1 MVPHN
6 DHPPIWVDDAK
17 GARFHDVDGNEYV
30 DFNIADMSMFGGYGP
45 EPVVEAVSRRT
56 ADGSQFLLPGED
68 SIWVAEELARR
79 YGLPQWQFTLSATGA
94 NLEAI
99 RGPVPRAAT
108 PSCSSAGSTT
118 VTSTRGS
125 WSEHGTVVP
134 EEAGLPANVTDNVVM
149 VQFNDV
155 AALRSALETRRIA
168 IVVTEPALTNFT
180 SGSCCPSPGSTRR
193 AMRRD
198 QRDGHPARA
207 RRDAYPR
214 GRPRRA
220 HRVWGL
226 EPDLITLG
234 KSIAGGVPIGAYG
247 MTDEIA
253 ETLRARLR
261 PGSVM
266 PTVATGGTLF
276 ANPLLDGGGQ
286 GHARRSAHARGVRAH
301 QELGRRLAEGIE
313 AAIAGT
319 GPLDHPPLLA
329 AIRLHVRPVD
339 AARRRA
345 GWKRSTCRCA
355 T

>member
-1 MVPHN
+1 MTARGIDPAKVRDLRRREDVRFSEIHPRCLETWHRAERSMPNGVPMAWFRTGY

-99 RGPVPRAAT
+99 RVARVAT
-108 PSCSSAGSTT
+108 GRDT
-118 VTSTRGS
+118 VLFFGGKYHGHFDEGLVEL
-125 WSEHGTVVP
+125 EHGTVVP

-155 AALRSALETRRIA
+155 AALRSALETHRIA
-168 IVVTEPALTNFT
+168 IVVTEPALTNFIGLLLPEPGFHETPCAAT
-180 SGSCCPSPGSTRR
+180 SETGTLLALDETHTHVVGPGGS
-193 AMRRD
+193 
-198 QRDGHPARA
+198 
-207 RRDAYPR
+207 PR
-214 GRPRRA
+214 
-220 HRVWGL
+220 WGL

-253 ETLRARLR
+253 ETLGAR
-261 PGSVM
+261 PG
-266 PTVATGGTLF
+266 PGA
-276 ANPLLDGGGQ
+276 
-286 GHARRSAHARGVRAH
+286 
-301 QELGRRLAEGIE
+301 
-313 AAIAGT
+313 
-319 GPLDHPPLLA
+319 
-329 AIRLHVRPVD
+329 
-339 AARRRA
+339 
-345 GWKRSTCRCA
+345 
-355 T
+355 